1 MWKTILRYAG
11 GFAVT
16 LAAAVLLQALY
27 LAHPDP
33 LTGTLAPISDSPW
46 EMSKAL
52 FWSYLCGALF
62 IWALG
67 KDDDCRGGHC
77 VLLVLM
83 PLLCVAAFSL
93 WREVNR
99 WLIWGLVLAVGI
111 ALYALF
117 FRRKVWGGELLWV
130 TMAILL
136 GIAYLLFTVL
146 PPPWRIFLDPRD
158 VSTFVPIPF

>member
-1 MWKTILRYAG
+1 MGKRILRYAG

-27 LAHPDP
+27 AAHPDP
-33 LTGTLAPISDSPW
+33 LTGILAPVNESPW
-46 EMSKAL
+46 EMSKAV
-52 FWSYLCGALF
+52 FWPYLCGAMF

-67 KDDDCRGGHC
+67 GNGEQRGGHC
-77 VLLVLM
+77 VTLLVM
-83 PLLCVAAFSL
+83 PLLCMAAFAL
-93 WREVNR
+93 LPETNR
-99 WLIWGLVLAVGI
+99 WLIWSLVAATGI
-111 ALYALF
+111 ALYALV
-117 FRRKVWGGELLWV
+117 FRSHVWGGELLWV
-130 TMAILL
+130 TLAILL